1 MSTVIH
7 VTLYVK
13 NPAFTCG
20 KNKYCEGYNV
30 DDNDA
35 DLLFSPTIFPECI
48 EDWAYHRGNIIN
60 LSAEVLRERLEEFQ
74 TTHTV
79 PVYVVSKIK
88 SIIGYIKRH
97 DTTYV
102 GVVTVYNE

>member
-13 NPAFTCG
+13 NPASTCH
-20 KNKYCEGYNV
+20 KDKYCEGYNV
-30 DDNDA
+30 DDDDN
-35 DLLFSPTIFPECI
+35 DLLFSPNIFPECI
-48 EDWAYHRGNIIN
+48 EDWCHNRGNIIDI
-60 LSAEVLRERLEEFQ
+60 SAETIRERLEEFQ

-79 PVYVVSKIK
+79 PVYVVSKIE

-97 DTTYV
+97 DTVYV